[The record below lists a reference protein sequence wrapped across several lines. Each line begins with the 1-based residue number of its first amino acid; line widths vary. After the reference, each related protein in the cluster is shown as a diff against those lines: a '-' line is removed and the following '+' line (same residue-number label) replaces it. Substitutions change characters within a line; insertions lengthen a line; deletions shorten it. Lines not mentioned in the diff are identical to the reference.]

1 MVMDFDSDVGV
12 WSSFSSN

>member
-1 MVMDFDSDVGV
+1 MVMDFDSDIGV